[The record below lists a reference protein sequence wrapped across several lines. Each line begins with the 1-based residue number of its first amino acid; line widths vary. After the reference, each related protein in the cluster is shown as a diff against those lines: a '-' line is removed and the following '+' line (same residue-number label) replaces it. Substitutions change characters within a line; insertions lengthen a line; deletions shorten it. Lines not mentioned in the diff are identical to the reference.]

1 MPFLG
6 SCSISSN
13 VLVIFVLLRVPYS
26 QRLKK
31 RQIHLS
37 TKKSKQTVLKLVV
50 PERTFLWP
58 IILIDVT
65 MKKDNFA
72 TSMVLNF
79 ERLWLMYLRS
89 LWFYENFL
97 FYFCPIHEWTNTL
110 KLVGEEQTPSR
121 TKPERSFGLRE
132 SNIKRQTSTTALA
145 NKET

>member
-1 MPFLG
+1 MRYINIFVSLLIVTFARPKSHIKVPHYPRD
-6 SCSISSN
+6 SCCAVFGQFFFISSN
-13 VLVIFVLLRVPYS
+13 VSVIFVLLRVLYS

-97 FYFCPIHEWTNTL
+97 FYFCPIHE
-110 KLVGEEQTPSR
+110 
-121 TKPERSFGLRE
+121 
-132 SNIKRQTSTTALA
+132 
-145 NKET
+145 